1 MASLQYANNGLGAR
15 HDPHVGRSPNVR
27 GGKMIDARRDDVSV
41 QACTSFSAR
50 QNARIA
56 SVCVTYVLLSRL
68 RGAPTP
74 MFRLV

>member
-1 MASLQYANNGLGAR
+1 
-15 HDPHVGRSPNVR
+15 
-27 GGKMIDARRDDVSV
+27 MIDARRDDVSV